1 MLRALQAQ
9 LNAARHEADARQ
21 ATGSAWQSGHE
32 LGGGRGGAGGH
43 LDGLR
48 EALAAGLG
56 LPISPGS
63 PERCAPQPDSAAGWA
78 GGGREDADAPDLEK
92 AAESAAARERAAQ
105 EARNARVLEL
115 LRSKVGNACC
125 HQSSHLSKQKRSWLG
140 W

>member
-9 LNAARHEADARQ
+9 LSAARHEAGARQ
-21 ATGSAWQSGHE
+21 ATGSAWQSGQE

-43 LDGLR
+43 LGGLR

-63 PERCAPQPDSAAGWA
+63 PERCAPQPDSAAGLT
-78 GGGREDADAPDLEK
+78 GGGREDAGAPDLEQ

-115 LRSKVGNACC
+115 LRSKVGNAC
-125 HQSSHLSKQKRSWLG
+125 HHRLSHLFEQKRSWLG
-140 W
+140 S